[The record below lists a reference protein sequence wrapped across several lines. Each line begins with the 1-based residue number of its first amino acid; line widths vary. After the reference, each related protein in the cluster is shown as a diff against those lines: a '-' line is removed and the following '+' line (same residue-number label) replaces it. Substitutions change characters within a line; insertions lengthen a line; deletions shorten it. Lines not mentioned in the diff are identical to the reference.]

1 MRVAGVDLGKVR
13 VGLAVSDELGMMAH
27 PRPPLAGGD
36 QKKLLAELVQ
46 VAREEK
52 IDRFVLGLPV
62 SRGGEDGREARRARK
77 FAQALA
83 DAAGREVE
91 LVDERLST
99 VEATRRLR
107 EGGVSAKRARSRVDG
122 ASAAVLLQAWLDRR
136 RARRAAPSNTTAG
149 RARGKET

>member
-1 MRVAGVDLGKVR
+1 MRVAAVDLGKVR

-27 PRPPLAGGD
+27 PRPPLAGG
-36 QKKLLAELVQ
+36 QPRKVIAALVRLASEEGIERFLV
-46 VAREEK
+46 
-52 IDRFVLGLPV
+52 GLPLD
-62 SRGGEDGREARRARK
+62 RQGEEGREAGRARK

-107 EGGVSAKRARSRVDG
+107 EGGVSAREGRKLIDG
-122 ASAAVLLQAWLDRR
+122 MAAAVLLQAWLDQHR
-136 RARRAAPSNTTAG
+136 
-149 RARGKET
+149 KEDA